1 MGTGSM
7 TSLKLADKHVREGN
21 FAAAL
26 ALIQKARSEDP
37 SNRYAEAYEERVR
50 SLMDSP
56 VAAEGAADR
65 PDVNRSSAGQPS
77 SPPPLAEIVGFLSR
91 AYDALSNND
100 YLGAL
105 DILGQAR
112 QLDPT
117 NADIPVLEEQI
128 QAACSAPP
136 TASTPDIH
144 YQIVRDTIQAY
155 IQEACDLAS
164 RGEFD
169 EAMHLVARGFTLDP
183 LDPGLREC
191 ERLIINARDEAQ
203 AEEEERAAVRQRLAQ
218 EAEAEAL
225 RLEAEEQEQAEV
237 VDQIHEEQ
245 EPVRPLSREEQ
256 LELHVT
262 RARDLM
268 AVASFDDALTEIALG
283 LILDPRSTPLLAL
296 EQLIWQE
303 KNDREAAETTAH
315 SSGEN
320 VRLIRLHI
328 LAAEEFARNGDFTRA
343 LDGVAKAFVLDPTN
357 TDVKRAEVRI
367 RQQELRHHQQSA
379 NPPLKLIYH
388 HDRAANGE

>member
-1 MGTGSM
+1 M

-26 ALIQKARSEDP
+26 ALIQKARAEDP

-50 SLMDSP
+50 SLMEP
-56 VAAEGAADR
+56 TVAAEGDADR
-65 PDVNRSSAGQPS
+65 PEASSAGAGSASP
-77 SPPPLAEIVGFLSR
+77 PPPLAEIVGFLSR

-100 YLGAL
+100 YRGAL

-128 QAACSAPP
+128 QAACSAPS
-136 TASTPDIH
+136 TAPAPDIH

-183 LDPGLREC
+183 MDPGLREC
-191 ERLIINARDEAQ
+191 ERLIIDARDTAQ
-203 AEEEERAAVRQRLAQ
+203 MQEEEREAAARRMAQ

-225 RLEAEEQEQAEV
+225 RLAKEEQEQAEV
-237 VDQIHEEQ
+237 IDQVDETQ
-245 EPVRPLSREEQ
+245 EPEQALTREEQ
-256 LELHVT
+256 LERHVT

-268 AVASFDDALTEIALG
+268 AVASFDEALTEIALG
-283 LILDPRSTPLLAL
+283 LILDPRSTSLLAL
-296 EQLIWQE
+296 EQLVWQE
-303 KNDREAAETTAH
+303 KSEREAADTTAH

-328 LAAEEFARNGDFTRA
+328 LAAEEFARNGEFTRA
-343 LDGVAKAFVLDPTN
+343 LDGLAKAFVLDPTN

-367 RQQELRHHQQSA
+367 RQQELRHHQQSE